1 MAFQD
6 YEKVLAP
13 TLPAMR
19 HINSISADIDNGR
32 SDSGRA
38 VAEVELH
45 ISRGDQAYKRK
56 KYEGALYHYK
66 KAHAKIYKIL
76 YPKFNVEGYASRVK
90 NVLLPVSASLE
101 TDILN
106 ASTQIL
112 NAIRPLAVDTETMI
126 GKSKNA
132 IAKETFEFT
141 EMGFHESVS
150 TEETLQMASDQG
162 IKLMQQDK
170 FEEAIGIMEISLAE
184 ATDDTDPALVGAL
197 LLNLAG
203 AQMQAGQLE
212 NAKKTATSST
222 RQFVSAKDSI
232 GQAQAMHLTALTE
245 TKLGNQDVAKRLFQK
260 AASLLGKE
268 PSEDSSAVSD
278 RENSIRNEALTS
290 NIFKNTSLIS
300 VKDIS
305 KINTRNLISGRTG
318 SDFTILKTPVGFSVG
333 RDQEELSHI
342 REMETETLS
351 VRVPGRTD
359 GWGTIKLKDENQR
372 RQINK
377 SWNLGISAGEK
388 MVSFQIGAGK
398 QLTVNKFTEG
408 IYKVRATATR
418 LPQLGFQVTGIPTIT
433 AYLTHLY
440 AYGLPIKIGDTYHEL
455 GKFRQA
461 ESNYLQA
468 TKYSYI
474 NPTVEGSVLWN
485 KLAYNANMWGH
496 ALYKKE
502 NLDGAKKQYEKVI
515 LQNGTVPES
524 YLYTTDAIKVAADD
538 ARTLITK
545 LLERPLPSINWA
557 VAINVL
563 VASQYL
569 QQIFNGL
576 DFYGLALSPI
586 HTFEYLKGISR
597 GMVQEAIQAER
608 EFVNFKT
615 REEGEEATRRDLET
629 AQAMAEAEAEA
640 RYHQYLSALEDE
652 AAAKHAHDLAVERHA
667 NAISQRND
675 YESNGLTQVWA
686 QASAAALG
694 GGEDAYWS
702 EINEL
707 ANKLAKGETIS
718 GPGPKLAAAQILH
731 AGKKTMKYELEKMQD
746 NIDELAESINIA
758 KDQWDGAKHRSAA
771 AELAYEAAKQR
782 AEMAAA
788 SLDAF
793 DDEFFTPDT
802 WGKMADIM
810 RDISKAYL
818 TRAIR
823 IAKLMERAYN
833 FENDTNFKIIKN
845 EYGHG
850 VASPEPGRD
859 TKLLGGDSLLSDID
873 GFTYRAITSKIR
885 KNSPIKDV
893 ISVAS
898 DYPAQFEEF
907 RQTGLLSLETDLYEF
922 DRLHPGFYGQRIEA
936 VEVEIVG
943 VLPAGGLNGTL
954 QLGGT
959 TRFRKKDGTSSAR
972 VHQVDTMALSEYELR
987 NDAFVYTAETGV
999 RGLFQG
1005 YGLGA
1010 TWQMHLPRSGNSFDY
1025 RRIFDVRLVIYYQAV
1040 FDPLL
1045 RTAILQKARRADE
1058 LATLR
1063 NFGLRY
1069 DFPDSW
1075 YAFYQDGAAKFNV
1088 DRFTFP
1094 MNQKD
1099 FKSQEVLFRVV
1110 TKDGFENKDIEL
1122 RISSPTGATGTVTTD
1137 GSGTVS
1143 SADTNLTGMK
1153 GIDPMGEWQ
1162 VEVLKGPSIT
1172 TDGKID
1178 YKKIYNIQFGLEY
1191 GFDYIKE
1198 LVV

>member
-1 MAFQD
+1 MAFQE
-6 YEKVLAP
+6 YEKVLAA
-13 TLPAMR
+13 TLPSMR
-19 HINSISADIDNGR
+19 SIDTITTDIDRDGSGTNGT
-32 SDSGRA
+32 
-38 VAEVELH
+38 VAAIELY
-45 ISRGDQAYKRK
+45 IKLGDQAYRRK
-56 KYEGALYHYK
+56 KYDNALYNYK
-66 KAHAKIYKIL
+66 KARAQIYKLL
-76 YPKFNVEGYASRVK
+76 YPKFNVDSYASNLRH
-90 NVLLPVSASLE
+90 VLLPVSNALESGIINASL
-101 TDILN
+101 
-106 ASTQIL
+106 QIL
-112 NAIRPLAVDTETMI
+112 DVIRPQVVEAESLLGI
-126 GKSKNA
+126 SKEN
-132 IAKETFEFT
+132 IAKDVSEFEKI
-141 EMGFHESVS
+141 GFQESVDI
-150 TEETLQMASDQG
+150 EGTLQRASDEG
-162 IKLMQQDK
+162 IALMQEDK
-170 FEEAIGIMEISLAE
+170 FGAAIGVMESSLAL
-184 ATDDTDPALVGAL
+184 ANNNTDPSLLAALQ
-197 LLNLAG
+197 LNLAG
-203 AQMQAGQLE
+203 AQMQVGQVAE
-212 NAKKTATSST
+212 AQKTAILST
-222 RQFVSAKDSI
+222 KNFAKAKDSI
-232 GQAQAMHLTALTE
+232 GQAQAIHMTAITE
-245 TKLGNQDVAKRLFQK
+245 NKLGNKDVAQRLFKK
-260 AASLLGKE
+260 AADLLGKE
-268 PSEDSSAVSD
+268 STNADSNNNGKRTLSASNTTDLASVPGIKGPFI
-278 RENSIRNEALTS
+278 SIRATS
-290 NIFKNTSLIS
+290 GLS
-300 VKDIS
+300 
-305 KINTRNLISGRTG
+305 TRNTLANNFVVRKI
-318 SDFTILKTPVGFSVG
+318 PVGASVG
-333 RDQEELSHI
+333 RNKEELKHI
-342 REMETETLS
+342 REMDTEVLS

-359 GWGTIKLKDENQR
+359 GWSTIKIKNDNQK
-372 RQINK
+372 RQIDK
-377 SWNLGISAGEK
+377 SWNLGVSAGDK
-388 MVSFQIGAGK
+388 IASFEIGAGK
-398 QLTVNKFTEG
+398 RIPLESFIKE
-408 IYKVRATATR
+408 IYTVRAKAIA

-440 AYGLPIKIGDTYHEL
+440 AYGLPIKIGDAHHEM
-455 GKFRQA
+455 GEFKRA
-461 ESNYLQA
+461 EANYIQA

-474 NPTVEGSVLWN
+474 NRSVEGSILWN
-485 KLAYNANMWGH
+485 KLSNNANMWGH

-502 NLDGAKKQYEKVI
+502 NLTEAKQQYEKLI
-515 LQNGTVPES
+515 LQNGTVPAS
-524 YLYTTDAIKVAADD
+524 YLYTTDTIEVAADD

-545 LLERPLPSINWA
+545 LLDRPLPSINWA

-563 VASQYL
+563 TASQYL

-640 RYHQYLSALEDE
+640 RHEQYLSALEDE
-652 AAAKHAHDLAVERHA
+652 SAAKHAHDLAVERHG

-675 YESNGLTQVWA
+675 YQSNGLTQVWA
-686 QASAAALG
+686 QAASAALG

-707 ANKLAKGETIS
+707 ANKLANGETIS
-718 GPGPKLAAAQILH
+718 GPGPKLAAAQILN
-731 AGKKTMKYELEKMQD
+731 AGRKTMKYELEKMQD
-746 NIDELAESINIA
+746 NIDELAQSINIA
-758 KDQWDGAKHRSAA
+758 KDQWDGARHRSAA
-771 AELAYEAAKQR
+771 SELAYEAAKQR
-782 AEMAAA
+782 AQMAAA

-793 DDEFFTPDT
+793 DNEFFTPDT

-818 TRAIR
+818 GRAIR

-859 TKLLGGDSLLSDID
+859 TKLLGGDNLLSDID
-873 GFTYRAITSKIR
+873 GFTYRAITTKIR
-885 KNSPIKDV
+885 KNSPIKDI
-893 ISVAS
+893 ISVAGNF
-898 DYPAQFEEF
+898 PAQFEEF

-922 DRLHPGFYGQRIEA
+922 DRLHPGFYGQRIES

-954 QLGGT
+954 QLGGA
-959 TRFRKKDGTSSAR
+959 TRFRKKDGTASER
-972 VHQVDTMALSEYELR
+972 VHQVDTMALSEYTLR
-987 NDAFVYTAETGV
+987 NDAFVYTADTGV

-1010 TWQMHLPRSGNSFDY
+1010 TWQIHLPRSGNSFDY

-1045 RTAILQKARRADE
+1045 RTAILQKPRRSDE

-1075 YAFYQDGAAKFNV
+1075 YAFYQGGVAKFKV

-1099 FKSQEVLFRVV
+1099 FKSQEILFRVV
-1110 TKDGFENKDIEL
+1110 TKEGIANKGIEM
-1122 RISSPTGATGTVTTD
+1122 RITSPTGATGTVTTD
-1137 GSGTVS
+1137 KNGTVS
-1143 SADTNLTGMK
+1143 SADAKLAGMK
-1153 GIDPMGEWQ
+1153 GISPMGEWQ

-1172 TDGKID
+1172 SAGKMD
-1178 YKKIYNIQFGLEY
+1178 FQKIYNMQFGLEY
-1191 GFDYIKE
+1191 GFAYVKE

>member
-1 MAFQD
+1 MAFQA
-6 YEKVLAP
+6 YEKVLAA

-19 HINSISADIDNGR
+19 SIDSITTDIDRGG
-32 SDSGRA
+32 SGNEGT
-38 VAEVELH
+38 VAKIELY
-45 ISRGDQAYKRK
+45 IKRGDQAYKRK
-56 KYEGALYHYK
+56 KYDNVLYNYK
-66 KAHAKIYKIL
+66 KARAQIYKIL
-76 YPKFNVEGYASRVK
+76 YPKFNVDSYASNTK
-90 NVLLPVSASLE
+90 HVLLPVSSALESGIINASL
-101 TDILN
+101 
-106 ASTQIL
+106 QIL
-112 NAIRPLAVDTETMI
+112 DVIRPQVVEAESMLGI
-126 GKSKNA
+126 SKEI
-132 IAKETFEFT
+132 IAKDVSEFEKI
-141 EMGFHESVS
+141 GFQ
-150 TEETLQMASDQG
+150 ETLDIEGTLQRASDEG
-162 IKLMQQDK
+162 LALMLEDK
-170 FEEAIGIMEISLAE
+170 FGAAISVMENSLAL
-184 ATDDTDPALVGAL
+184 AKNDADPSLLAALQ
-197 LLNLAG
+197 LNLAG
-203 AQMQAGQLE
+203 AQMQVGQVE
-212 NAKKTATSST
+212 EAKKTAMLSGKNFAAT
-222 RQFVSAKDSI
+222 KDTI
-232 GQAQAMHLTALTE
+232 GQAQATHMTAITE
-245 TKLGNQDVAKRLFQK
+245 DKLGNKDEAQGLFKK
-260 AASLLGKE
+260 AADLLGKE
-268 PSEDSSAVSD
+268 AAIDNPNRDGG
-278 RENSIRNEALTS
+278 RIRGGIDTTGLTS
-290 NIFKNTSLIS
+290 LSRSNTSLLSIKAMS
-300 VKDIS
+300 NLD
-305 KINTRNLISGRTG
+305 TRNILANNIV
-318 SDFTILKTPVGFSVG
+318 DLKTPVGSSVG
-333 RDQEELSHI
+333 RDEAELKHI
-342 REMETETLS
+342 LEMDAEVLS

-359 GWGTIKLKDENQR
+359 GWSSIKIKDDNQK
-372 RQINK
+372 RQIDK
-377 SWNLGISAGEK
+377 SWNLGVSVGDNIASFEIGE
-388 MVSFQIGAGK
+388 GK
-398 QLTVNKFTEG
+398 QIPLDTFTKE
-408 IYKVRATATR
+408 IYAVRAKATA
-418 LPQLGFQVTGIPTIT
+418 LPQLGFQVTGVPTIT

-440 AYGLPIKIGDTYHEL
+440 AYGLPVKIGDAHHEL
-455 GKFRQA
+455 GEFKRA
-461 ESNYLQA
+461 EANYIQA

-474 NPTVEGSVLWN
+474 NRSVEGSILWN
-485 KLAYNANMWGH
+485 KLAYNANTWGH

-502 NLDGAKKQYEKVI
+502 DLAGAKKQYEKVI
-515 LQNGTVPES
+515 LQNGTVPDS
-524 YLYTTDAIKVAADD
+524 YLYKTDTIEVAADD

-545 LLERPLPSINWA
+545 LLDRPLPSINWA

-563 VASQYL
+563 TASQYL

-629 AQAMAEAEAEA
+629 AQAMAEAEADA
-640 RYHQYLSALEDE
+640 RYQQYLSALEDE
-652 AAAKHAHDLAVERHA
+652 SAAKHAHDLTIERHG

-675 YESNGLTQVWA
+675 YQANGLTQVWA
-686 QASAAALG
+686 QAASAALG
-694 GGEDAYWS
+694 GGEDAFYS

-707 ANKLAKGETIS
+707 ANKLANGETIS
-718 GPGPKLAAAQILH
+718 GPGPMLAAAQILH
-731 AGKKTMKYELEKMQD
+731 AGKKTMKYELDKMQD
-746 NIDELAESINIA
+746 NIDELAQSINIA
-758 KDQWDGAKHRSAA
+758 KDQWDGARHRTAA

-782 AEMAAA
+782 AQMAEA

-823 IAKLMERAYN
+823 ISKLMERAYN
-833 FENDTNFKIIKN
+833 FENDTDFKIIKN

-873 GFTYRAITSKIR
+873 GFTYRAITTKIR

-893 ISVAS
+893 ISVAG
-898 DYPAQFEEF
+898 DFPAQFEEF

-922 DRLHPGFYGQRIEA
+922 DRLHPGFYGQRIES

-954 QLGGT
+954 QLGGA
-959 TRFRKKDGTSSAR
+959 TRFRKKDGTSSER
-972 VHQVDTMALSEYELR
+972 VHQVDTMALSEYQLR
-987 NDAFVYTAETGV
+987 NDAFVYSAETGV

-1010 TWQMHLPRSGNSFDY
+1010 TWQIHLPRSGNSFDY

-1045 RTAILQKARRADE
+1045 RTAVLQKPRRTDE

-1075 YAFYQDGAAKFNV
+1075 YAFYQGGAAKFKV
-1088 DRFTFP
+1088 DRFAFP

-1110 TKDGFENKDIEL
+1110 TKDGIVNKDIEL
-1122 RISSPTGATGTVTTD
+1122 RITSPTGATGTVTTD
-1137 GSGTVS
+1137 KSGTVS
-1143 SADTNLTGMK
+1143 SADAKLAEMK
-1153 GIDPMGEWQ
+1153 GISPMGEWQ
-1162 VEVLKGPSIT
+1162 VEVLKGPSIS
-1172 TDGKID
+1172 TDGEID
-1178 YKKIYNIQFGLEY
+1178 FKKIYNIQFGLEY
-1191 GFDYIKE
+1191 GYDYIKE